1 MGQGCRRSG
10 SKASALPKS
19 TGWPPGPATA
29 CWAPA
34 GASSCRRWT
43 RPSRTISDLR
53 PSINH
58 RRPALNQNARIDDAE
73 HPPICLS
80 WIDPGECV
88 ASEFVIE
95 TALGRMLEDEGL
107 EPWPKPTGDKG
118 LHLMRDSIQRSTT
131 MRREL
136 TPNRSR
142 SASPQA
148 YPTATRSPLRR
159 ESAPGASLSTICGM
173 AAPEVPG
180 RPGQGSRLRR
190 R

>member
-1 MGQGCRRSG
+1 MLVS
-10 SKASALPKS
+10 
-19 TGWPPGPATA
+19 
-29 CWAPA
+29 
-34 GASSCRRWT
+34 
-43 RPSRTISDLR
+43 
-53 PSINH
+53 
-58 RRPALNQNARIDDAE
+58 
-73 HPPICLS
+73 
-80 WIDPGECV
+80 IDPGECV

-159 ESAPGASLSTICGM
+159 ACERIFIDYCGM

-180 RPGQGSRLRR
+180 RPGRVPDCGAGELAPSEKWD
-190 R
+190 